1 MRKCVNNMVCSAGE
15 IASSSGCAYEVWIV
29 VASDESG
36 MCKLVH
42 SVDVSCVGKVWDNV
56 VGVVAVCGMMAR
68 WGILMV

>member
-1 MRKCVNNMVCSAGE
+1 M
-15 IASSSGCAYEVWIV
+15 
-29 VASDESG
+29 ASDESG